1 MIVFALKGEWGKA
14 DAITKELP
22 RRVPKAM
29 DMAVHG
35 AAMSYRRRV
44 IKAFTAQGGGG
55 KKWDELGIITL
66 ALRQNAAAVG
76 KSASGGTK
84 ALIRSGDL
92 RKSVTTQRV
101 ARAHYFVGVHRT
113 HGKYNVARVHEQ
125 PLRQADVFKIP
136 VSDKMRN
143 YFLYLYIKGAIPAPL
158 KASTTHIVIKRRSFL
173 QSVWDA
179 EKDDLTKVAEARFKS
194 VLMTGKVGAG
204 RVR

>member
-1 MIVFALKGEWGKA
+1 MLVFALKGEWGKA

-22 RRVPKAM
+22 RRVPRAM

-44 IKAFTAQGGGG
+44 VKAFVAQGAGG
-55 KKWDELGIITL
+55 KKWDELGVITL
-66 ALRQNAAAVG
+66 ALRKNAAAVG

-92 RKSVTTQRV
+92 RKSITVQRE

-113 HGKYNVARVHEQ
+113 HGKFNVARVQEQ
-125 PLRQADVFKIP
+125 PQRQEDVFSIP

-143 YFLYLYIKGAIPAPL
+143 YFLYLFIKGVIPAPL
-158 KASTTHIVIKRRSFL
+158 KPSTTHIVIRRRSFL

-179 EKDDLTKVAEARFKS
+179 EVEDITKVANERFKS
-194 VLMTGKVGAG
+194 VLLTGKVGAG

>member
-14 DAITKELP
+14 DAITKDMP

-44 IKAFTAQGGGG
+44 VKAFVAQGAGG
-55 KKWDELGIITL
+55 KKWDELGVITL
-66 ALRQNAAAVG
+66 ALRANASEVG

-92 RKSVTTQRV
+92 RKSITVQRE

-125 PLRQADVFKIP
+125 PKSQGGVFRIP
-136 VSDKMRN
+136 VTDKMRN
-143 YFLYLYIKGAIPAPL
+143 YFLYLFIKGVIPAPL
-158 KASTTHIVIKRRSFL
+158 KPSTKHIVIKQRSFL

-179 EKDDLTKVAEARFKS
+179 EIDDITKVAQERFKS
-194 VLMTGKVGAG
+194 VLLTGKVGAG